1 MDSFLVNFV
10 PWNRRNSHGELYLPG
25 SVPAKEGILVS
36 GWNHAQMLAPV
47 GYGVSRSGTAYGEF
61 EGEFFDTPRG
71 REHDEL
77 RKAMGDNLQ
86 WSHEFV
92 RARGRKVNEGR
103 DISRV
108 DVLGISPVLASSS
121 GMTGITQ
128 SRSVSEDYMPGWAVS
143 LTDPQRLY
151 VASRFGPFVWED
163 EEEDSEESTD
173 DDKTVKLPSVLAAAH
188 EWLAKE

>member
-1 MDSFLVNFV
+1 M
-10 PWNRRNSHGELYLPG
+10 
-25 SVPAKEGILVS
+25 
-36 GWNHAQMLAPV
+36 
-47 GYGVSRSGTAYGEF
+47 F
-61 EGEFFDTPRG
+61 EGQFFDTPRG

-92 RARGRKVNEGR
+92 SARGRKVNEGR
-103 DISRV
+103 DISMV
-108 DVLGISPVLASSS
+108 DVLGISPVLKSSS
-121 GMTGITQ
+121 GLTGITQ

-163 EEEDSEESTD
+163 EEEGPEE
-173 DDKTVKLPSVLAAAH
+173 VRQH
-188 EWLAKE
+188 RRRRIG